1 MAKTPTTDDEIVQI
15 NFRAPVSLMK
25 RMDAWADRLNS
36 SGYARWT
43 RNALILA
50 ACERAIDEHGTNG
63 ETPERTSPRLMHRV
77 RPKSQAT
84 R

>member
-1 MAKTPTTDDEIVQI
+1 MAKPPTQDDEIVQL

-25 RMDAWADRLNS
+25 RLDAWAERLNS

-50 ACERAIDEHGTNG
+50 ACERALDEHGTKG
-63 ETPERTSPRLMHRV
+63 ETLERTETMPMRRGRPR
-77 RPKSQAT
+77 SQAT

>member
-1 MAKTPTTDDEIVQI
+1 MAKPPTTDDEIVQL

-25 RMDAWADRLNS
+25 RLDAWAERLNER
-36 SGYARWT
+36 GYARWT

-50 ACERAIDEHGTNG
+50 ACERSLDEHGTKG
-63 ETPERTSPRLMHRV
+63 ETPDRTETRPMRRV
-77 RPKSQAT
+77 RPRNQAT